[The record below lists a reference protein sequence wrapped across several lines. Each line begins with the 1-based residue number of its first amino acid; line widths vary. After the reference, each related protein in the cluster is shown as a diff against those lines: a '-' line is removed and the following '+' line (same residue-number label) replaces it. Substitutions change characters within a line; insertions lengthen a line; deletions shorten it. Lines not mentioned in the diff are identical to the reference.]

1 MGSFWERHHILANLR
16 EQTPQ
21 DRLLW
26 AGADVGRCPHGGRK
40 DGGPSVDIMLS
51 PVSITLP
58 PSLPPACASCRPP
71 CALSPPP
78 PPSLAVRCWINRRSF
93 CRSAP
98 RLPQPKS
105 RPTVPPTDRPAHLH
119 TSNLGAAAE
128 PLSPTPPSVRAA
140 SGVLDPDSACTA
152 LPCLCPLLS
161 FFPSMPP
168 PSLPPSVCARLR
180 KTSPPPPP
188 LQTATEEETID

>member
-1 MGSFWERHHILANLR
+1 MGSCWERYHILANLR
-16 EQTPQ
+16 EQTSQ

-40 DGGPSVDIMLS
+40 GGGPSVDIMLS

-58 PSLPPACASCRPP
+58 PSLLLAPHAAPRA
-71 CALSPPP
+71 CALSPP

-105 RPTVPPTDRPAHLH
+105 RPTVRPIYIHP
-119 TSNLGAAAE
+119 SILGAAAE
-128 PLSPTPPSVRAA
+128 PLSPPPPSVRAA

-168 PSLPPSVCARLR
+168 PSLPLSVR
-180 KTSPPPPP
+180 
-188 LQTATEEETID
+188 D